1 MRKKGGRGGRGRDI
15 RKAEGRER
23 KSVKHRIVNCAK
35 ASLASLREGGY
46 IESFLIPISASF

>member
-1 MRKKGGRGGRGRDI
+1 VRKKGGRGGRGRDI